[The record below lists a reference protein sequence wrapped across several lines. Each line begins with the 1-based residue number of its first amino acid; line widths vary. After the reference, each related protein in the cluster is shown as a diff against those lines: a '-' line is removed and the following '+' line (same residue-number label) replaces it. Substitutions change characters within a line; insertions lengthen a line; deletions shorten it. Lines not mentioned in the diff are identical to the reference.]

1 MKIKMH
7 HQKELISRNHNS
19 PIWTW
24 YNIFTSDD
32 GSFSSPGSVFGSVLT
47 SLPPHSVLTVLE
59 VVEVVDEAP
68 AVDGEDEGLDDD
80 KAEKLLKFFFTLVTQ
95 ASIGRRRFFSSPWT
109 TDFTVGR
116 CTS

>member
-1 MKIKMH
+1 MH
-7 HQKELISRNHNS
+7 HQKDLISRIHCTMYS

-32 GSFSSPGSVFGSVLT
+32 GSFSSPGSVLT
-47 SLPPHSVLTVLE
+47 SLPPPSVLRVL
-59 VVEVVDEAP
+59 VVVVEEVVDEAP

>member
-1 MKIKMH
+1 MH
-7 HQKELISRNHNS
+7 HQKEFPAFTTLQYQYS
-19 PIWTW
+19 PIGSW

-47 SLPPHSVLTVLE
+47 SLPPTSVLTVLV

>member
-1 MKIKMH
+1 MH
-7 HQKELISRNHNS
+7 HQKG
-19 PIWTW
+19 TW

-47 SLPPHSVLTVLE
+47 SLPPPSVLTVL
-59 VVEVVDEAP
+59 VVVEEVVDEAP